1 MAPVD
6 RAQQTV
12 VEQQLQNIIQDLY
25 EIMVQVTN
33 YDTTPRPT
41 RDVLADQIKSLAASL
56 QTLHTTA
63 STTPLPSVPPELI
76 HYVENGRNPDIYT
89 REFVELVRRGNQT
102 FNGKLNAFAGFRDM
116 LARDIASAMPELR
129 DDVDRIMEGAGLASP
144 SAVGHGNVK
153 TEDGLADVQMSAAG
167 PENGSG
173 GANAAS

>member
-6 RAQQTV
+6 RDQQTV

-41 RDVLADQIKSLAASL
+41 RDVLADQIKYLATSLH
-56 QTLHTTA
+56 TLHTTA

-129 DDVDRIMEGAGLASP
+129 DDVDSIMEGAGLASP
-144 SAVGHGNVK
+144 STVGQGDVK
-153 TEDGLADVQMSAAG
+153 TEDGLGDVQMSAG

-173 GANAAS
+173 GAGAAS